1 MKVLLILSALS
12 LVLSAGFLDSVN
24 SFVDENIASP
34 ISNAT
39 SDTEEKKATNKL
51 DTKEKK
57 VTEKATKTSATKPAK
72 SKNSQTWKV
81 GGFDAKMW
89 NKYGIKT
96 EDEAKRWDQNGMR
109 LPTAK
114 DWVKGGIKTPEKA
127 SECKALGYGTY
138 AAKDCVKHF
147 EQELADSKMLKC
159 VPSKNN
165 NEAIAKIKEPV
176 IQPIF
181 KIKWDDSLSTVLK
194 KVCAIKGVTKIGQG
208 KLNKNDPSTLKGKEA
223 MCDSKTLL
231 DDFLNLN
238 KGGSTGNIHYE
249 WKNNLKVMN
258 LHGCDYQFYEDFF
271 GDRSVIVNAKEVNI
285 AGTPMNI
292 NIRMV
297 TGNDTAAYFYLRNAK
312 FNSVILNSRNLL
324 IHACVDSIDLQPV
337 NNSLW
342 NTTSKKL
349 IKKFKKE
356 YGKYCR
362 EGSSSMTCRNT
373 ASEGPEDRIQ
383 LELNWSEWGGRL
395 LVGSDSYISRMAK
408 GKYEDLK
415 AKNMSLSEET
425 SVDDL

>member
-24 SFVDENIASP
+24 SFVDENVASP
-34 ISNAT
+34 ISNLT
-39 SDTEEKKATNKL
+39 SDAEEKKVAEKTN
-51 DTKEKK
+51 DTSE
-57 VTEKATKTSATKPAK
+57 TAPAK

-81 GGFDAKMW
+81 GDYDANGWIKR
-89 NKYGIKT
+89 GGVKT
-96 EDEAKRWDQNGMR
+96 ESQAKEWYDSGVVNP
-109 LPTAK
+109 LFVK
-114 DWVKGGIKTPEKA
+114 EWNKGGITTPKEAKK
-127 SECKALGYGTY
+127 CIDLGYSNY
-138 AAKDCVKHF
+138 RSKDCKKYF
-147 EQELADSKMLKC
+147 EQEIADSKMQKC

-208 KLNKNDPSTLKGKEA
+208 KLNKHDSSTLKGKEA

-231 DDFLNLN
+231 DDFLNLY
-238 KGGSTGNIHYE
+238 KGGVNGIHYD
-249 WKNNLKVMN
+249 WKTGLKVMN
-258 LHGCDYQFYEDFF
+258 LDGCNYQFYDI
-271 GDRSVIVNAKEVNI
+271 GSGHSVIVNAKEVNI

-292 NIRMV
+292 NITMA
-297 TGNDTAAYFYLRNAK
+297 TSNDSAAYFYLRNAR
-312 FNSVILNSRNLL
+312 FDSVILNSKNLL
-324 IHACVDSIDLQPV
+324 IHTYVDNIDLQPV

-349 IKKFKKE
+349 IKKFKKQ
-356 YGKYCR
+356 YGNYCK

-373 ASEGPEDRIQ
+373 NFTGPQNPESKIQ
-383 LELNWSEWGGRL
+383 VELDWSEWGGKLR
-395 LVGSDSYISRMAK
+395 VGDGYIGKMTK

-415 AKNMSLSEET
+415 AKNMSLSEEA